1 MEKNN
6 RTASGKSVVDSGSA
20 KAGSRPRPRG
30 RPQKESENP
39 AIEANAP
46 NNKIE
51 GI

>member
-6 RTASGKSVVDSGSA
+6 RTAGGKSVVDSGPV

-39 AIEANAP
+39 AIEANTP
-46 NNKIE
+46 KNKID